1 MEDIKEKEIKNS
13 IKPVSIEATE
23 KILRQM
29 KNCVCKIH
37 NGKNKATGFF
47 AKIPY
52 YNDLLN
58 VLITNNHVL
67 GESDIADGQNI
78 TISLNNETIIKD
90 IILDSN
96 RKRYTNKTL
105 DVTIIEIREKEDNI
119 NDFLLLDKQ
128 IINLINK
135 KSNTNNEKFL
145 NNLYEN
151 ESIYLLNYMNG
162 EKIFSPYGLL
172 KEIQQDEIY
181 HQCFTDLGSSGSP
194 ILLLKNNQV
203 IGVHFGAKKKI
214 EFNLGTLL
222 VKPIIEF
229 QQKYLVKIK
238 NEISD
243 NIKSISNIASKNL
256 ISQTNKIMN
265 NKNEINK
272 DKIKDCKIKIK
283 TEKVYNCS
291 ILDFENL
298 NFENLLGLS
307 IDFKRGFYNYGT
319 PESSKL
325 NSLIQILTSIKEIH
339 DDLRYSKYNIKSKQD
354 IINKFKNIYV
364 FTSFFLKALNEIYK
378 IGKPDEYVSLKQM
391 DILLKFIDKDLTSKS
406 IYDYLMI
413 ILELLHQEFLSYP
426 NNIPCQDKL
435 ISFNSPYGQFE
446 NSKNIFYDYYNN
458 EYKKSKISELFNWI
472 SRERKTCKNCYKST
486 FSFQSFPILSLNLDS
501 MDEFLTKNKLYTKNM
516 NQTGKKF
523 TLDEC
528 LKLYSIIDNDY
539 NLIEYCIFCQKEGVF
554 YHNNYFQ
561 TSPKYLFI
569 DIYRTKTIKL
579 IFPEEFK
586 LQKDEGSD
594 LKYTKYK
601 LAGFIMKEENNNYSC
616 VLKQN
621 EYHDGKGIIVEEW
634 KKFIDETIVPIKF
647 IKNEKDDIEESK
659 VFHPLNAEILL
670 YKAI

>member
-96 RKRYTNKTL
+96 RKRYTNETL

-162 EKIFSPYGLL
+162 EKIFSSYGLL

-181 HQCFTDLGSSGSP
+181 HQCCTDLGSSGSP

-238 NEISD
+238 NEISE
-243 NIKSISNIASKNL
+243 NNKSISNIASKNL
-256 ISQTNKIMN
+256 ISQTNKI
-265 NKNEINK
+265 
-272 DKIKDCKIKIK
+272 IKMKLIKIK
-283 TEKVYNCS
+283 
-291 ILDFENL
+291 
-298 NFENLLGLS
+298 
-307 IDFKRGFYNYGT
+307 
-319 PESSKL
+319 
-325 NSLIQILTSIKEIH
+325 
-339 DDLRYSKYNIKSKQD
+339 
-354 IINKFKNIYV
+354 
-364 FTSFFLKALNEIYK
+364 
-378 IGKPDEYVSLKQM
+378 
-391 DILLKFIDKDLTSKS
+391 
-406 IYDYLMI
+406 
-413 ILELLHQEFLSYP
+413 
-426 NNIPCQDKL
+426 
-435 ISFNSPYGQFE
+435 
-446 NSKNIFYDYYNN
+446 
-458 EYKKSKISELFNWI
+458 
-472 SRERKTCKNCYKST
+472 
-486 FSFQSFPILSLNLDS
+486 
-501 MDEFLTKNKLYTKNM
+501 
-516 NQTGKKF
+516 
-523 TLDEC
+523 
-528 LKLYSIIDNDY
+528 
-539 NLIEYCIFCQKEGVF
+539 
-554 YHNNYFQ
+554 
-561 TSPKYLFI
+561 
-569 DIYRTKTIKL
+569 
-579 IFPEEFK
+579 
-586 LQKDEGSD
+586 
-594 LKYTKYK
+594 
-601 LAGFIMKEENNNYSC
+601 
-616 VLKQN
+616 
-621 EYHDGKGIIVEEW
+621 
-634 KKFIDETIVPIKF
+634 
-647 IKNEKDDIEESK
+647 
-659 VFHPLNAEILL
+659 
-670 YKAI
+670 

>member
-37 NGKNKATGFF
+37 NGKDKATGFF

-67 GESDIADGQNI
+67 GESDIADGKNI

-96 RKRYTNKTL
+96 RKRYTNETL
-105 DVTIIEIREKEDNI
+105 DVTIIEIRETEDNI

-162 EKIFSPYGLL
+162 EKIFSSYGLL

-181 HQCFTDLGSSGSP
+181 HQCCTDLGSSGSP

-229 QQKYLVKIK
+229 QQKYLVNIK

-243 NIKSISNIASKNL
+243 NIKSISNIATENL
-256 ISQTNKIMN
+256 VSQTNKIIN

-283 TEKVYNCS
+283 MEKLINCPNS
-291 ILDFENL
+291 QFENS

-307 IDFKRGFYNYGT
+307 IEIKRGFYNYGT
-319 PESSKL
+319 PGSSKL

-339 DDLRYSKYNIKSKQD
+339 DDLR
-354 IINKFKNIYV
+354 
-364 FTSFFLKALNEIYK
+364 
-378 IGKPDEYVSLKQM
+378 
-391 DILLKFIDKDLTSKS
+391 
-406 IYDYLMI
+406 
-413 ILELLHQEFLSYP
+413 
-426 NNIPCQDKL
+426 
-435 ISFNSPYGQFE
+435 
-446 NSKNIFYDYYNN
+446 
-458 EYKKSKISELFNWI
+458 
-472 SRERKTCKNCYKST
+472 
-486 FSFQSFPILSLNLDS
+486 
-501 MDEFLTKNKLYTKNM
+501 
-516 NQTGKKF
+516 
-523 TLDEC
+523 
-528 LKLYSIIDNDY
+528 
-539 NLIEYCIFCQKEGVF
+539 
-554 YHNNYFQ
+554 
-561 TSPKYLFI
+561 
-569 DIYRTKTIKL
+569 
-579 IFPEEFK
+579 
-586 LQKDEGSD
+586 
-594 LKYTKYK
+594 
-601 LAGFIMKEENNNYSC
+601 
-616 VLKQN
+616 
-621 EYHDGKGIIVEEW
+621 
-634 KKFIDETIVPIKF
+634 
-647 IKNEKDDIEESK
+647 
-659 VFHPLNAEILL
+659 
-670 YKAI
+670 